1 MFKFGKNTR
10 RKYDIIYLRN
20 AKGTP
25 QSAKKRTK
33 EGITI
38 RKRKIKITEEKI
50 IQELARIAFDD
61 ISDYLSFF
69 KDDNGETKIVVK
81 ESDGIDTRAVA
92 EITNS
97 KSGFR
102 FKLYNKQQALV
113 KLGDY
118 LGLWKRTPEEEI
130 EDLDELEILTP

>member
-1 MFKFGKNTR
+1 M
-10 RKYDIIYLRN
+10 RK
-20 AKGTP
+20 
-25 QSAKKRTK
+25 KKV
-33 EGITI
+33 
-38 RKRKIKITEEKI
+38 KITEERI

-69 KDDNGETKIVVK
+69 RDENGETKIEVK
-81 ESDGIDTRAVA
+81 KSDGIDTRAVA

-118 LGLWKRTPEEEI
+118 LGLWKRTPEEET
-130 EDLDELEILTP
+130 EDLDELEIFTP